1 MTRKNTNKQYSLRK
15 LKKGTASVAVALSV
29 LGAGLASHHTVQ
41 ASEDITKM
49 MPILSGVGSA
59 IDSDISADTLAKNM
73 TKPEAIEKTI
83 QVGRE
88 YKQGL
93 YDQLV
98 RNKKLEEDL
107 RIKGLLA
114 DAASL
119 RAKSAERELQE
130 LEVEY
135 NQVEAEK
142 TALESRKAEL
152 ESALEGAMNFSAE
165 DSARIKA
172 LEAEKTAL
180 ESRKAELESAL
191 EGAMNFSAEDS
202 ARIKALEAEK
212 TALESRKAE
221 LESALEGAMNFSAED
236 SARIKALEAELA
248 ETNAKVEKLE
258 EEKQILEASRKRTNR
273 DLEAARNAK
282 KEVDAELA
290 KLKAEAEALKEQLAK
305 QAQEIEK
312 LKDSKEASPKAP
324 ESPKTP
330 EKPEVT
336 PKDSGKSTMPWTA
349 LTPAKPIA
357 KANMS
362 STDAKKDSHQL
373 PSTGEAANPF
383 FTAAAMSVMASAGVL
398 ALKRKEEN

>member
-172 LEAEKTAL
+172 LEAEKTA
-180 ESRKAELESAL
+180 
-191 EGAMNFSAEDS
+191 
-202 ARIKALEAEK
+202 
-212 TALESRKAE
+212 
-221 LESALEGAMNFSAED
+221 
-236 SARIKALEAELA
+236 
-248 ETNAKVEKLE
+248 
-258 EEKQILEASRKRTNR
+258 
-273 DLEAARNAK
+273 
-282 KEVDAELA
+282 
-290 KLKAEAEALKEQLAK
+290 
-305 QAQEIEK
+305 
-312 LKDSKEASPKAP
+312 
-324 ESPKTP
+324 
-330 EKPEVT
+330 
-336 PKDSGKSTMPWTA
+336 
-349 LTPAKPIA
+349 
-357 KANMS
+357 
-362 STDAKKDSHQL
+362 
-373 PSTGEAANPF
+373 
-383 FTAAAMSVMASAGVL
+383 
-398 ALKRKEEN
+398 